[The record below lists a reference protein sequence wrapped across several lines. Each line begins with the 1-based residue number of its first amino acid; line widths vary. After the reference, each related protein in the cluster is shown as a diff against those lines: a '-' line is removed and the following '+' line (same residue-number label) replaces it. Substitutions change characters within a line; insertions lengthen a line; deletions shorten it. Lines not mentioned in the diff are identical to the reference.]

1 MRINSINRIFQ
12 QVKTMKLAE
21 VIRIY
26 INWFVSSSKETT
38 KKMFLFLKVNL
49 ILILV
54 IVLVFLIPACL
65 RFVLL
70 QVKTIGINPVILNQE
85 EIAVTKKKIVQE
97 TKLINEKLD
106 ARTPKSFYLII
117 NSSSNEFSLYKGF
130 QLVKT
135 DKCSTG
141 SYILL
146 KNSDQQQ
153 WMFKTPKGEFK
164 IKSKTTSPVWK
175 KPDWAFIE
183 EGLPVPS
190 ANHDSRFE
198 YGVLGDYALN
208 LGQGYLIH
216 GTLYQRFL
224 GLPVTHGC
232 IRLND
237 ENLELIY
244 NSLSVGSK
252 VYIY

>member
-1 MRINSINRIFQ
+1 MHTANNFFQQPNTTELMEFFNRTLKGLLGFVKIVFDKSLQFIGFHYGKIIFVALILFFPKIFQ
-12 QVKTMKLAE
+12 SFLLNNNKQIKHEHILTSQEFL
-21 VIRIY
+21 R
-26 INWFVSSSKETT
+26 SKETIENEIET
-38 KKMFLFLKVNL
+38 LDKKLSKKTPNSYY
-49 ILILV
+49 LV
-54 IVLVFLIPACL
+54 I
-65 RFVLL
+65 
-70 QVKTIGINPVILNQE
+70 
-85 EIAVTKKKIVQE
+85 
-97 TKLINEKLD
+97 
-106 ARTPKSFYLII
+106 
-117 NSSSNEFSLYKGF
+117 NSASNTFALYKG
-130 QLVKT
+130 LELIKK

-146 KNSDQQQ
+146 KNGTQQQ

-164 IKSKTTSPVWK
+164 IKGKTIDPVWK
-175 KPDWAFIE
+175 KPDWAFVE

-190 ANHDSRFE
+190 MNHRTRYE
-198 YGVLGDYALN
+198 YGVLGDYSLS

-237 ENLELIY
+237 ENLKLVFK
-244 NSLSVGSK
+244 SLNQGSK